1 MFCHDRVTA
10 LTSQDS
16 DLFENSER
24 YRQDESSSPC
34 TTTLSFIQ
42 FIRNLISLKT
52 DSHMASRCVHLRDIS
67 FLMTC
72 TNTSVVVHGKED
84 PSCMYLLQSARRMGW
99 KKSI

>member
-1 MFCHDRVTA
+1 LLGLQLRSHSLGFRLCSAVRGCFGMCCHDCVTA

-34 TTTLSFIQ
+34 TATLSFIQ

-52 DSHMASRCVHLRDIS
+52 DSHMASRCVHLRLIS
-67 FLMTC
+67 FLMT
-72 TNTSVVVHGKED
+72 
-84 PSCMYLLQSARRMGW
+84 
-99 KKSI
+99 